1 MKPFKN
7 IRDKWKQ
14 FGQGALS
21 QQSYDI
27 ALPLATAKDFQQL
40 RLTYPR
46 LTDEILLADLL
57 GAALDDFEQSVPYVR
72 GSNVVAIDEM
82 GDEIYEDT
90 GITPK
95 FLKLTKAHRH
105 RLDKVT

>member
-7 IRDKWKQ
+7 ISDKWKQ
-14 FGQGALS
+14 FGQGAVS
-21 QQSYDI
+21 QQAYDI
-27 ALPLATAKDFQQL
+27 SLPLSAAEEFQQL
-40 RLTYPR
+40 RFIYPR

-57 GAALDDFEQSVPYVR
+57 CAALDDFEQSVPYIR
-72 GSNVVAIDEM
+72 GNNVVAIDEM
-82 GDEIYEDT
+82 GDEIYEDA

-95 FLKLTKAHRH
+95 FLKLTKEHRH

>member
-7 IRDKWKQ
+7 ISDKWNQ

-21 QQSYDI
+21 QQTYDI
-27 ALPLATAKDFQQL
+27 KLPLGAAKSFQLL
-40 RLTYPR
+40 RLKYPR

-57 GAALDDFEQSVPYVR
+57 CAALDDFEQSVPYVR
-72 GSNVVAIDEM
+72 GNNVVAFDEM

-95 FLKLTKAHRH
+95 FLKLTKEHRN
-105 RLDKVT
+105 RLEKVT

>member
-7 IRDKWKQ
+7 ISDKWNQ

-27 ALPLATAKDFQQL
+27 TLPVSAAKSFQQL
-40 RLTYPR
+40 RLKYPR
-46 LTDEILLADLL
+46 LTDDILLADLL
-57 GAALDDFEQSVPYVR
+57 AAALDDFEQSVPYVR

-95 FLKLTKAHRH
+95 FLKLAKEHRSRLAKA
-105 RLDKVT
+105 T